1 MGTLLQDLRYGLRML
16 AKNPGFTAVAVLTL
30 ALGIGA
36 NTAIFTLVNGI
47 LLKSLP
53 VQKPDELVLLGHGLD
68 RGVVGEAQ
76 RGSWELF
83 SYAFYQHFREH
94 NRVFQGVCAF
104 QSFEV
109 GLSVRVGNTASSAPG
124 KLVSGNYYSVLGVR
138 PLLGRLFTPEDDMAG
153 AAPAA
158 VISYRFWSK
167 QFSQD
172 ATVLGKTVDVN
183 GTAFTVIGVTPPG
196 FFGET
201 LQTDPPD
208 MWLPLVTQP
217 QVSQQESLLTPQ
229 GPYWL
234 GIVGRLKPEATFQ
247 QAQANVS
254 ALLRAFLDEQVRSQV
269 SAERWREIQ
278 NCFIVLTPGGKGL
291 SELRESFTKPLYI
304 LFAAVG
310 LVLLIACANVANL
323 LMARA
328 TARQREVS
336 VRQALGASRSRLVRQ
351 FLTEIILLAL
361 CGGAAGLLFASWG
374 TTALAARVANGAD
387 YVPLG
392 VGPDFRILGFTLGVC
407 ILTGILFG
415 LAPAL
420 RVIHGNLTPALKESV
435 RTAVGRGGQWGLS
448 NLLVVSQVA
457 VSLFLLI
464 GAGLLVRA
472 LRALENQDWGFARE
486 KVLVVNID
494 PKRAGYKP
502 EQLPSLYRQLLDR
515 VNALPGVHSASLAL
529 YSWLSDMEVIQR
541 ITVPGYTPQPDERT
555 SVQVNLAGP
564 RYFETESMTLLLGRE
579 FGARDSEG
587 APHVAIVNEALV
599 RRFYFGHNP
608 IGRTLHFQTL
618 FNGGDVEVVGVVKN
632 ARYNNPGDNATEMV
646 FLPVLQAASAVAQL
660 GAYAQD
666 LEVRTAGN
674 PTSIAG
680 EVRGAIAAIDKNL
693 PVDKVTT
700 MSELVDRSLN
710 QVALITRLSSL
721 FGVLAMLLACV
732 GLYGVMS
739 YAVARRTNEIGIRM
753 ALGARGGDVLG
764 LVVG

>member
-1 MGTLLQDLRYGLRML
+1 MGTLLQDVRYGARML

-36 NTAIFTLVNGI
+36 NTAIFTLIDG
-47 LLKSLP
+47 LLLRSLP
-53 VQKPDELVLLGHGLD
+53 VQEPDELVLLGHGLD
-68 RGVVGEAQ
+68 QGVVGEAQ

-83 SYAFYQHFREH
+83 SYAFYQHLHEH
-94 NRVFQGVCAF
+94 NRVFQDVCAF

-109 GLSVRVGNTASSAPG
+109 GLSVRFGDTTSSAPG
-124 KLVSGNYYSVLGVR
+124 KLVSGNYFSVLGVR
-138 PLLGRLFTPEDDMAG
+138 PLLGRLLTPEDDTAG
-153 AAPAA
+153 ATPAA

-167 QFSQD
+167 QPSQD
-172 ATVLGKTVDVN
+172 STVLGKTVDVN

-208 MWLPLVTQP
+208 MWLPLTTQP

-234 GIVGRLKPEATFQ
+234 GIIGRLKPEATFK

-254 ALLRAFLDEQVRSQV
+254 ALLRAFLDERVRSQV
-269 SAERWREIQ
+269 SVERWREIQ
-278 NCFIVLTPGGKGL
+278 NAFIVLTPGGKGL

-304 LFAAVG
+304 LFAGVG

-336 VRQALGASRSRLVRQ
+336 VRHALGASRSRLVRQ
-351 FLTEIILLAL
+351 FLTESILLAL

-374 TTALAARVANGAD
+374 TTALVARVANGAD
-387 YVPLG
+387 YVPLS
-392 VGPDFRILGFTLGVC
+392 VSPDSRVLGFTLCVC

-420 RVIHGNLTPALKESV
+420 GVIRGNVTLTLKENV
-435 RTAVGRGGQWGLS
+435 RTAFGGGGRWSLS
-448 NLLVVSQVA
+448 SLLVVSQVA

-472 LRALENQDWGFARE
+472 LRALENQDWGFAHE

-494 PKRAGYKP
+494 PKRAGYRP
-502 EQLPSLYRQLLDR
+502 EQLPALYRQLLDR

-529 YSWLSDMEVIQR
+529 YSWLSDIEMIRR

-564 RYFETESMTLLLGRE
+564 RYFETEGMTLLLGRE
-579 FGARDSEG
+579 FGAQDTEG
-587 APHVAIVNEALV
+587 APHVAVVNEALV

-608 IGRTLHFQTL
+608 IGKTLHFQTL
-618 FNGGDVEVVGVVKN
+618 FNGGDIEVVGV
-632 ARYNNPGDNATEMV
+632 
-646 FLPVLQAASAVAQL
+646 
-660 GAYAQD
+660 
-666 LEVRTAGN
+666 
-674 PTSIAG
+674 
-680 EVRGAIAAIDKNL
+680 
-693 PVDKVTT
+693 
-700 MSELVDRSLN
+700 
-710 QVALITRLSSL
+710 
-721 FGVLAMLLACV
+721 
-732 GLYGVMS
+732 
-739 YAVARRTNEIGIRM
+739 
-753 ALGARGGDVLG
+753 
-764 LVVG
+764 